1 MTKFRSIFIIV
12 FSSIIVFSTDQ
23 LNVRA
28 QATAEKAEKEMA
40 KDELYFSIARRI
52 ISVSESPVT
61 AIVGEVDGLIEIVS
75 ITKETDGKS
84 LVTIKE
90 AATSGTPKSIRL
102 KFAPPPQGNEWTWV
116 EFEENRKFYPVDKL
130 FPYAKDE
137 IGKRRQ
143 LVDSQWAA
151 FLETLNKQGE
161 AANKALDTAKAV
173 TKNDPPMLATIAN
186 IRKSLIQAKQDNDK
200 DGLINA
206 YRELAQQ
213 AEPIT
218 ALGDTYPDLKTND
231 AYLRLLEEYK
241 TSINQTNAA
250 LKAYVKSVETYNEIL
265 QRLPF
270 ALVAYGLQF
279 TKIEPNISEE

>member
-40 KDELYFSIARRI
+40 KDEVYFSIARRI

>member
-40 KDELYFSIARRI
+40 KDEVYFSIARRI

-75 ITKETDGKS
+75 ITKEPDGKS

>member
-1 MTKFRSIFIIV
+1 MYRSKSIFIIV
-12 FSSIIVFSTDQ
+12 FSSIIVFSTYQ
-23 LNVRA
+23 MNVRA
-28 QATAEKAEKEMA
+28 QVTAEKAAKEMA
-40 KDELYFSIARRI
+40 KDEVYFSIARRI

-61 AIVGEVDGLIEIVS
+61 AIVGEVDSLIEIVS
-75 ITKETDGKS
+75 ITKEPDGKS

-102 KFAPPPQGNEWTWV
+102 KFAPSAQGDEWTWV
-116 EFEENRKFYPVDKL
+116 EFEENRRFYPVDKL
-130 FPYAKDE
+130 FPFAKEE

-143 LVDSQWAA
+143 IVDSQWAA
-151 FLETLNKQGE
+151 FLETISKQAE

-173 TKNDPPMLATIAN
+173 TKSDPPMLATITN

-218 ALGDTYPDLKTND
+218 ALGDTYPDLKAND

-250 LKAYVKSVETYNEIL
+250 LKVYVKSVESYNEIL